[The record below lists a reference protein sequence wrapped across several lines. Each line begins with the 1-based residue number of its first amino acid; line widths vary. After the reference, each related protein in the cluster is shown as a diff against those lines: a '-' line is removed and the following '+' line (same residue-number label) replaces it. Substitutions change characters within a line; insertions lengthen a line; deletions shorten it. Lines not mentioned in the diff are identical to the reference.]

1 MGRGKKR
8 TGPSARPV
16 QVGEQVRQVLS
27 DVLRDGALK
36 DPRIEQASLVTVTEV
51 EMTPDLK
58 TARVYVSI
66 YGEEPGA
73 AEVLEGLNAASG
85 AAQRQ
90 IADRL
95 KLRFT
100 PKVEFRRDASIA
112 YGAKIE
118 AILQEIQGDEDEEA
132 G

>member
-27 DVLRDGALK
+27 DVLREGALK
-36 DPRIEQASLVTVTEV
+36 DPRIDQASLVTVTEV

-66 YGEEPGA
+66 YGEEEA
-73 AEVLEGLNAASG
+73 AGEVLEGLNAGSG
-85 AAQRQ
+85 AAQRE

-100 PKVEFRRDASIA
+100 PKVEFRRDESIA

-118 AILQEIQGDEDEEA
+118 AILQEIQDEDDEEA

>member
-1 MGRGKKR
+1 MARGKKR

-51 EMTPDLK
+51 AMTPDLK
-58 TARVYVSI
+58 TARVFVSI
-66 YGEEPGA
+66 YGEEPAA

-100 PKVEFRRDASIA
+100 PKVEFRRDESIA

-118 AILQEIQGDEDEEA
+118 AILQEIQDGDDEEA